1 MIAKPAT
8 KKTAPTLSKLSVG
21 DRVTENI
28 KSVTCYSNFA
38 DQKIKDQ
45 ITKYVHE
52 TRLGTVK
59 EVFIKTNKR
68 GDRRHY
74 AHVLWDG
81 FKTPTEHEQSRL
93 RIHVEAQI
101 KKEAAEA
108 TQAGQPKQ
116 VNKKKTVASV
126 SITNLYTVK
135 DREVFTAKTEQGY
148 VGCVRMSAGICFTH
162 ETFASALEAANKARS
177 LKKLLER
184 PIEQE
189 CKETKKKTKE
199 TTKCVVKKTSKKV
212 TLKSRLYTLDE
223 TKAMPLLRFR
233 EVWVII
239 KGSMY
244 VSDCLDKE
252 RRSLV
257 SYTSNKD
264 KAMYYTCH
272 EKAKMTMRVLKGTVG
287 PGFDLKRF
295 FIENKDTES

>member
-1 MIAKPAT
+1 MITKSAA

-28 KSVTCYSNFA
+28 KSVTCYSNNA

-45 ITKYVHE
+45 VAKYVHE
-52 TRLGTVK
+52 TRVGTVK

-74 AHVLWDG
+74 AQVLWDG

-93 RIHVEAQI
+93 RIHVEAQL
-101 KKEAAEA
+101 KKEPAVA
-108 TQAGQPKQ
+108 TPVAHPKQ
-116 VNKKKTVASV
+116 VSNKKTVASV
-126 SITNLYTVK
+126 NIMNLDTVK
-135 DREVFTAKTEQGY
+135 DREVFTAKTEEGY

-162 ETFASALEAANKARS
+162 DTFASALEAANKARS

-184 PIEQE
+184 PIEQD

-199 TTKCVVKKTSKKV
+199 TTKCVVKKTNKKV
-212 TLKSRLYTLDE
+212 TLRSKLYTLDE
-223 TKAMPLLRFR
+223 TKAMPLLRFQ

-239 KGSMY
+239 KDSMY
-244 VSDCLDKE
+244 VSDCLDRE
-252 RRSLV
+252 RRNLV
-257 SYTSNKD
+257 SYTSD
-264 KAMYYTCH
+264 KEKALYFTCH
-272 EKAKMTMRVLKGTVG
+272 EKAKMTMRVLKGTIG

-295 FIENKDTES
+295 FIENQ

>member
-1 MIAKPAT
+1 MITKPAT

-28 KSVTCYSNFA
+28 KSVACYSEFA
-38 DQKIKDQ
+38 DQKVKERISKF
-45 ITKYVHE
+45 VHE
-52 TRLGTVK
+52 TRVGTVK

-93 RIHVEAQI
+93 KIHTEAQL
-101 KKEAAEA
+101 KKEAEES
-108 TQAGQPKQ
+108 TRVNSPKQ
-116 VNKKKTVASV
+116 VSKKKTVASV
-126 SITNLYTVK
+126 NITNLCTVK
-135 DREVFTAKTEQGY
+135 DREVFTAKTEEGY
-148 VGCVRMSAGICFTH
+148 VGCVRMAAGICFTH
-162 ETFASALEAANKARS
+162 ETFTSALEAANKARS
-177 LKKLLER
+177 LKKLLEQ

-189 CKETKKKTKE
+189 CKETKKKTEE
-199 TTKCVVKKTSKKV
+199 TTKRVVKKTNKKV
-212 TLKSRLYTLDE
+212 ALCSRLYTLDE
-223 TKAMPLLRFR
+223 TKAMPLLRFQ

-239 KGSMY
+239 KDSMY
-244 VSDCLDKE
+244 VSHCLDKE
-252 RRSLV
+252 RKNLV

-264 KAMYYTCH
+264 SALYFTCH

-295 FIENKDTES
+295 FIENK